1 MVAPTHAGTS
11 TALWRA
17 TCGAVVAV
25 VCLSAQQATNSV
37 AKPWG
42 VVGTEDNHSAR
53 GGGGAPQVGS
63 PSPDPARLVT
73 NASVPAR
80 ERSRQQAHNR
90 WNDATVSDSRG
101 PRAVPT
107 VTIACCTSD
116 GVRHSP

>member
-25 VCLSAQQATNSV
+25 VCLSAQQATNSA

-53 GGGGAPQVGS
+53 GGGGGPPGGVPQPPPCQTRDKRFRSGAGTLTPAGTQSVERCHGERFPRSSSGS
-63 PSPDPARLVT
+63 DRNHCLLH
-73 NASVPAR
+73 
-80 ERSRQQAHNR
+80 Q
-90 WNDATVSDSRG
+90 
-101 PRAVPT
+101 
-107 VTIACCTSD
+107 
-116 GVRHSP
+116 